1 MWDCFILSWTRA
13 AHSSCTILSF
23 PFTFETLFKMGK
35 QKFFFQMHSWK
46 LEHLTLRQFE
56 RKRIQ
61 KKEEKSCWKRSKL
74 ASEIS
79 ASLPAD
85 SCLTIVPEIF
95 HWNPREVTEC
105 PFIENIVLFLTEIL
119 ALDLSIALGCDF
131 ILDVI
136 WTVKETWPSWRDLG
150 DWSEESFCVRC
161 QSKQPAPRPRF
172 TQLLPQFKGFYIHS
186 FAGNF

>member
-56 RKRIQ
+56 RKRIK

-105 PFIENIVLFLTEIL
+105 PFNENIVLFLTEIL
-119 ALDLSIALGCDF
+119 FLSLTEILAWDLYITVGCDS
-131 ILDVI
+131 ISNVI
-136 WTVKETWPSWRDLG
+136 WRRWKKRDPVEG
-150 DWSEESFCVRC
+150 IEVRKFFVWGVRATSRR
-161 QSKQPAPRPRF
+161 QRHA
-172 TQLLPQFKGFYIHS
+172 LLFVPQFTLF
-186 FAGNF
+186 